1 MFGHLYFVCT
11 LPKSHS
17 KFHPDIRRRQGSHS
31 GHYRP
36 SLERVHVP
44 MGSRRACCQVIRP
57 FANGIQVLI
66 QVAWGSCWCQERKK
80 TKDTVVF
87 VDFFPNGDGF
97 LRSPPCHCRL
107 GPGPGWERMKST
119 CRYGVERRVLV
130 RGKVGTKPA
139 DANFMCHGDP
149 ARWVSVDPWVMVNG
163 CSWGMLMVNGAKQW
177 VFMNRDGSL
186 VVK

>member
-11 LPKSHS
+11 LPKSLN
-17 KFHPDIRRRQGSHS
+17 RQGSHS
-31 GHYRP
+31 GHYRS

-66 QVAWGSCWCQERKK
+66 QVAWGSCWCQVRKK

-97 LRSPPCHCRL
+97 LRFPPPCRCRL
-107 GPGPGWERMKST
+107 GPAQ
-119 CRYGVERRVLV
+119 
-130 RGKVGTKPA
+130 VG
-139 DANFMCHGDP
+139 
-149 ARWVSVDPWVMVNG
+149 NG
-163 CSWGMLMVNGAKQW
+163 
-177 VFMNRDGSL
+177 
-186 VVK
+186 